1 MLVRNADND
10 RTNNHSSIP
19 GFIKLREDYLKVSV
33 DLTLFSFIEKIFV
46 LNLAILQIGI
56 TLAVS
61 APM

>member
-1 MLVRNADND
+1 MLTMIRKQY
-10 RTNNHSSIP
+10 RSSIP

-33 DLTLFSFIEKIFV
+33 DLTLLSFIEKNFV

-61 APM
+61 SSV

>member
-1 MLVRNADND
+1 MLVSYADND
-10 RTNNHSSIP
+10 RNNIVHQFQVLSSYVR
-19 GFIKLREDYLKVSV
+19 GYLKASV

-61 APM
+61 SSV